1 MFTGL
6 VQRTGRLVS
15 RDTSAERGKLVVQ
28 AGTWSRPPE
37 VGESVAVQGVC
48 LTLTHTTGTA
58 MSFEVLEETFQ
69 RTNLGR
75 RRIGDVVNL
84 ERALRLGDAMGGHIV
99 TGHVDGV
106 GSVTRLARVG
116 RDWAVTVSCGED
128 LLKAVVPKGSIACD
142 GVSLT
147 IVDLLQ
153 DSFTV
158 HIIPHTWQETSF
170 SQLKA
175 GDETNIETDVLGKYV
190 RRMLDGGTADRMIS
204 WDTLRSAG
212 FLG

>member
-15 RDTSAERGKLVVQ
+15 RDTSSERGTLVVD

-37 VGESVAVQGVC
+37 MGESVAVQGAC
-48 LTLTHTTGTA
+48 LTLTHMTGA
-58 MSFEVLEETFQ
+58 VLSFEVLEETFR

-84 ERALRLGDAMGGHIV
+84 ERALRLGDALGGHIL

-106 GSVTRLARVG
+106 GSVTRLERVG

-128 LLKAVVPKGSIACD
+128 LLKAMVPKGSIACD

-147 IVDLLQ
+147 IVELLQ
-153 DSFTV
+153 DAFTV

-175 GDETNIETDVLGKYV
+175 GDEINLETDVLGKYV
-190 RRMLDGGTADRMIS
+190 RRVLAGGTADRTIS
-204 WDTLRSAG
+204 WDMLKSAG